1 MYSRSNYV
9 KKGLYFILPDIVY
22 RKFEDVIGND
32 IPLLDYQN
40 NKTITVYTYELS
52 DKVPDGQQRA
62 LLQNRRITFDL
73 DEFSKRFTTGPNLP
87 SGEELDAVIKKAI
100 GVI

>member
-1 MYSRSNYV
+1 V

-22 RKFEDVIGND
+22 RKFEDVIGSD

-40 NKTITVYTYELS
+40 NKTITVYTYGLGAN
-52 DKVPDGQQRA
+52 VRNGQQRS
-62 LLQNRRITFDL
+62 LEQNRKIIFDL

-87 SGEELDAVIKKAI
+87 SGEDLDDVIKRAL
-100 GVI
+100 GVL